1 MLQSQNPNPAHYS
14 LLITHF
20 WIFYNFAKKIN
31 MGLLRTL
38 LILFI
43 IFYVIRL
50 VTRFFLPMLFK
61 NYVDD
66 KMNEMAGNQKK
77 QQQRQKEQARK
88 REGEVSIDY
97 NPRQGDSKGK
107 NDKGDY
113 VDYVEVKD

>member
-1 MLQSQNPNPAHYS
+1 
-14 LLITHF
+14 
-20 WIFYNFAKKIN
+20 
-31 MGLLRTL
+31 MGLLRTI

-50 VTRFFLPMLFK
+50 VTRYFLPMIFR
-61 NYVDD
+61 NYVDE
-66 KMNEMAGNQKK
+66 KMNEMSRNQQK
-77 QQQRQKEQARK
+77 QQQRQKEQSKK

-97 NPRQGDSKGK
+97 NPQQPNSKNK

>member
-1 MLQSQNPNPAHYS
+1 
-14 LLITHF
+14 
-20 WIFYNFAKKIN
+20 
-31 MGLLRTL
+31 MGLLRTI

-97 NPRQGDSKGK
+97 NPRQGSSKDK